1 MAVRMPQDTVNSE
14 VYVKT
19 LRGHSAVNMDPWTSC
34 TWRKPWNKHHTPNKV
49 TKDKLS
55 RFTQQKTHRGISLI
69 RNAGRQGGSKRSNW
83 SLRPNKD
90 HNPRAIGLISGP
102 CTSPSSR
109 QQKLNKVRKEEAS
122 PNPRKRAREATPFNP
137 HDAPLVISSDEEEE
151 QDKTSPTSAPDH
163 EKGHPAVYEYQP
175 KSPVYPPPSDSS
187 DEEDLSSIPDLVTP
201 AEEMSPAPDHLNDS
215 GYETQGTVPAYVNAN
230 QDSFQDK
237 DKQETL
243 AQALEDDLSKAPWQK
258 ESAKGPFED
267 LEKIAKVVKPIYDGF
282 WHDRDQDIIDR
293 LDQAAKRLKEKRAT
307 QLQGNKEDGT
317 AIPATSN
324 LERSCSLCSEL
335 IGHHVLQCTK
345 ETLQNTLKDV
355 THSTPVEPLTG
366 PPKIVHPFPEI
377 GPQTLLP
384 PPPGILANFSVK
396 LSSVAKMHTGPPSK
410 EAQMMTTMTTQSR
423 VVLRKLSPGEIQSHS
438 SSA

>member
-1 MAVRMPQDTVNSE
+1 MAQGKTYRNCSSLTTPPAIQGPEVSASWKRTSRGDVLMTVWMPQDTVNSE

-19 LRGHSAVNMDPWTSC
+19 PRGHSAVNMDPWTSS

-55 RFTQQKTHRGISLI
+55 RFTQQKTHRGISLN
-69 RNAGRQGGSKRSNW
+69 RTAGRQGWSKRSNW
-83 SLRPNKD
+83 SPRPNKD
-90 HNPRAIGLISGP
+90 HNPRAFGLISGP

-137 HDAPLVISSDEEEE
+137 HDAPLVISSDEEE
-151 QDKTSPTSAPDH
+151 QDKTSPTSPPDH

-187 DEEDLSSIPDLVTP
+187 DEEDFSSIPDLVTP

-215 GYETQGTVPAYVNAN
+215 GYETQGTVPADVNAN

-258 ESAKGPFED
+258 ESAKGPLED
-267 LEKIAKVVKPIYDGF
+267 LEKITKVVKPIYDGF
-282 WHDRDQDIIDR
+282 WHDRTR
-293 LDQAAKRLKEKRAT
+293 T
-307 QLQGNKEDGT
+307 
-317 AIPATSN
+317 
-324 LERSCSLCSEL
+324 
-335 IGHHVLQCTK
+335 
-345 ETLQNTLKDV
+345 
-355 THSTPVEPLTG
+355 
-366 PPKIVHPFPEI
+366 
-377 GPQTLLP
+377 
-384 PPPGILANFSVK
+384 
-396 LSSVAKMHTGPPSK
+396 
-410 EAQMMTTMTTQSR
+410 
-423 VVLRKLSPGEIQSHS
+423 
-438 SSA
+438 